1 MLIHSKLIHT
11 NLVKSLFGSGKTCFL
26 YPKHVPSSMA
36 LQIELTGQ
44 SPKLLRHASV
54 VVMSDERG
62 AQGGV
67 DGVGKRQQGAA
78 WITIGCICVAGKH
91 IAAMSQIDLAFS
103 TKSDET
109 ER

>member
-1 MLIHSKLIHT
+1 
-11 NLVKSLFGSGKTCFL
+11 
-26 YPKHVPSSMA
+26 MA

-44 SPKLLRHASV
+44 LTKLLRHASV

-67 DGVGKRQQGAA
+67 DGVGKRQQSAA
-78 WITIGCICVAGKH
+78 WITIGGICVAGKH

-103 TKSDET
+103 TKSNET
-109 ER
+109 ERWITWQYDDEMAAGW